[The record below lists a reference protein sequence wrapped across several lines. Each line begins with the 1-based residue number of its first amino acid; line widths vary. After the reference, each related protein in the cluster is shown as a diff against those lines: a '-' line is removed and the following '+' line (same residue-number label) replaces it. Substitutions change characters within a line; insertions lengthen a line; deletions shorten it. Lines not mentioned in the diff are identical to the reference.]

1 MSSALQ
7 QLFASLTA
15 GIGNAG
21 NDLLARVQLVGLTGQ
36 FVVGLV
42 VGLVWRPCVGPTLG
56 AAIVLA
62 SQGTNLAQA
71 GSMMAVFGIGA
82 ALPLVALAYVSR
94 SAIGRTRSKL
104 LHAGKAGKVL
114 LGAIML
120 ALAALIL
127 TGADKPMEAWL
138 VEHSPAWLTQLTT
151 SIARRCGEGLSR
163 YLSRPHHVHSVA
175 PPTDPDLLMAC
186 LQPGDVLL
194 VEGQS
199 RVSVAIKYL
208 PQSPWSHAALF
219 VGTAGRPTDAEG
231 RPRCFLEADLRE
243 GVRLVSVAEF
253 ADLHTRVC
261 RPVGLTAAEIDTLV
275 GTAVARLGHQYDL
288 KNVIDLA
295 RYLLPTPPVPVRWR
309 RRMLGLGSGAPDLK
323 CPLQGVRM
331 SAHGPCIV
339 IGQRPLDAFQFAAD
353 IGQMDVVQHC
363 QRRAGCNA
371 GDGRQLQRLQ
381 QVRNLQGFGQNGV
394 ESGLARARQVPAPG
408 TG

>member
-1 MSSALQ
+1 M
-7 QLFASLTA
+7 
-15 GIGNAG
+15 GN
-21 NDLLARVQLVGLTGQ
+21 
-36 FVVGLV
+36 
-42 VGLVWRPCVGPTLG
+42 
-56 AAIVLA
+56 
-62 SQGTNLAQA
+62 
-71 GSMMAVFGIGA
+71 
-82 ALPLVALAYVSR
+82 
-94 SAIGRTRSKL
+94 
-104 LHAGKAGKVL
+104 
-114 LGAIML
+114 
-120 ALAALIL
+120 IL
-127 TGADKPMEAWL
+127 D
-138 VEHSPAWLTQLTT
+138 

-186 LQPGDVLL
+186 LQLGDVLL

-208 PQSPWSHAALF
+208 TQSTWSHAALF

-309 RRMLGLGSGAPDLK
+309 RRMLGLGSGDPTRAICSTLIA
-323 CPLQGVRM
+323 Q
-331 SAHGPCIV
+331 
-339 IGQRPLDAFQFAAD
+339 AFQSIRYPILPLIETVPSQDPMCPGCVAEILHVRHHSLFAPRD
-353 IGQMDVVQHC
+353 FDVSPNFAIIKPNLE
-363 QRRAGCNA
+363 AGIFPL
-371 GDGRQLQRLQ
+371 R
-381 QVRNLQGFGQNGV
+381 
-394 ESGLARARQVPAPG
+394 STP
-408 TG
+408 